1 MPGSGVSRALFIGR
15 SVLDVTAL
23 VEDFPGPDGKV
34 RALAND
40 VIPGGS
46 ALNAAVTFAHLGGT
60 AALAVSLGAQGP
72 MREFVLSDL
81 RARNVTVHDVCDD
94 PEYQIPLSTVVSTRS
109 LGTRMIV
116 NGASDDCQTVR
127 NQNDLI
133 LDGSDLIQID
143 QYERHFVALHA
154 DALRAFEGPIVLD
167 GGSWKDWSPDFLRL
181 ANIPI
186 VSEVFCPDG
195 PRAFATMCAEHGI
208 SRWAMTR
215 GQNGVLWCDGSSEGE
230 IAASEVEV
238 VDSLGAGD
246 IFHGAFCHAYL
257 QSGSFVQALH
267 SANDIAGK
275 SCAHVGTRSWMD
287 A

>member
-1 MPGSGVSRALFIGR
+1 MRWALFIGR
-15 SVLDVTAL
+15 SVLDVSAL

-60 AALAVSLGAQGP
+60 ASLATSLGAAGP
-72 MREFVLSDL
+72 MRAHLTSDL
-81 RARNVTVHDVCDD
+81 SARNVTVHDICDD
-94 PEYQIPLSTVVSTRS
+94 PDYEIPLSTVVSTRS

-116 NGASDDCQTVR
+116 NGAGDDCESVSSR
-127 NQNDLI
+127 NDLI
-133 LDGSDLIQID
+133 LAGADLIQLD
-143 QYERHFVALHA
+143 QYERHFVAAHGA
-154 DALRAFEGPIVLD
+154 ALRAFEGPIILD
-167 GGSWKDWSPDFLRL
+167 AGGWKDWSPDFLRL
-181 ANIPI
+181 ADIPI

-195 PRAFATMCAEHGI
+195 ASAFAGMCAELGI

-215 GQNGVLWCDGSSEGE
+215 GERGVVWYDRGD
-230 IAASEVEV
+230 EVEIPALPIDA
-238 VDSLGAGD
+238 VDTMGAGD
-246 IFHGAFCHAYL
+246 IFHGAFCHTFL
-257 QSGSFVQALH
+257 EGGSFIEALNA
-267 SANDIAGK
+267 ANQIAGR